1 MDVALAVAEVSV
13 DVAVAVVEVFVLVLM
28 VVVALLVLVL
38 VVVNVVLEVVVL
50 SVLEL
55 VVVVVSWYVCM
66 YVCMYVCIFTYINT
80 YMHACTHTY
89 MHTLHTHIRAK
100 CLSGPSLRV
109 GTLGI
114 LASCCGA
121 FAGLGNIGELLVRP
135 RACRFSGF
143 GSVFEFSA
151 AAPGELLVRPRAC
164 RFPGFGIHAY
174 IHTYIERQ
182 IRPYTHSHIIRIHIT
197 STIHTYRRAFA
208 QACASAWVGCLFFY
222 RLRMDARRPMSAGS
236 LVKFGNSSYSNQATV
251 VKNAFGN
258 LKTKANPRGA

>member
-135 RACRFSGF
+135 RACRF
-143 GSVFEFSA
+143 
-151 AAPGELLVRPRAC
+151 
-164 RFPGFGIHAY
+164 PGFGIHAY

-208 QACASAWVGCLFFY
+208 QACASAWVGCLFIY

>member
-1 MDVALAVAEVSV
+1 MHGRFRRRLSAFGDVFGYSAAACGELWLKPRACRFCVFGVVSAPLLQLWRASAQALRPP
-13 DVAVAVVEVFVLVLM
+13 VLRFWHCFRLLCLQ
-28 VVVALLVLVL
+28 LLV
-38 VVVNVVLEVVVL
+38 
-50 SVLEL
+50 SFC
-55 VVVVVSWYVCM
+55 S
-66 YVCMYVCIFTYINT
+66 
-80 YMHACTHTY
+80 
-89 MHTLHTHIRAK
+89 
-100 CLSGPSLRV
+100 SLAPV
-109 GTLGI
+109 GS
-114 LASCCGA
+114 AA
-121 FAGLGNIGELLVRP
+121 ARGELLVRP

-143 GSVFEFSA
+143 GCFFGSSAAAPRELLLRPRACQLSGFGSVFGSSG